1 MYLRKSKWIHYYYNY
16 KWVWG
21 TGGGCVFALW
31 DSFKLILI
39 IVKKSKLALIVL
51 SQVNIQLLLIDDLME
66 MFRPCI
72 LFLQKR
78 LI

>member
-1 MYLRKSKWIHYYYNY
+1 MYLRKRKWIHYYYNY

-21 TGGGCVFALW
+21 TGGCVFALW

-51 SQVNIQLLLIDDLME
+51 SQVKIQLLLIDDLME